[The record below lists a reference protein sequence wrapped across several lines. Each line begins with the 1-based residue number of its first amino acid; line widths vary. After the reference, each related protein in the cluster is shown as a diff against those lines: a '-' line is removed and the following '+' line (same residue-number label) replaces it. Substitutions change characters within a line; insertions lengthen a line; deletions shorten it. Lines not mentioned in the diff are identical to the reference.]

1 MNIELEITDPKGVN
15 NRGARLEQ
23 GARITLGQHD
33 GRAKAWLRFGQARVV
48 APAQEAPGADE
59 AAEVTAPE
67 APPVATSVETPVEA
81 PVAPEPKE
89 EKPKAKARK
98 RGGKKRGE

>member
-48 APAQEAPGADE
+48 ADA

-67 APPVATSVETPVEA
+67 ASPVAPIVETPVEA
-81 PVAPEPKE
+81 PVAPEPNE

>member
-48 APAQEAPGADE
+48 GAE
-59 AAEVTAPE
+59 KTPEPQKPAPE